1 MTTDR
6 RARATGRRWAL
17 PVAGLLALTVLA
29 GCGSASSGATGGS
42 TSGSSEE
49 SEGPMT
55 APPAGSSSA
64 AAAPAGEIAPEAVTG
79 GPLLQQEPKQ
89 VKAPEPIEGLLA
101 WDTSGYDEE
110 TTPPGALEH
119 NHVAESVSYAVIP
132 PVGGPHN
139 GIWLNAGVYTAPV
152 PSERAVH
159 DLEHG
164 AVWITYRPGLA
175 AADVAALTAFVEK
188 QQPIEQQGAP
198 GQSNRYVLM
207 SPWADEKLPAPVVI
221 SAWGYQLRV
230 DSPSDPRLQTFV
242 DTFRHSQ
249 KYSPEFGSPVDGVPI
264 LTGGRPATA
273 GSALPNPEGAVG

>member
-1 MTTDR
+1 V
-6 RARATGRRWAL
+6 

-29 GCGSASSGATGGS
+29 GCSGASSGAAGRSG

-55 APPAGSSSA
+55 APPAGSSTA
-64 AAAPAGEIAPEAVTG
+64 AAAPAGEIPPAAVTG
-79 GPLLQQEPKQ
+79 GPLLQQQPKT

-101 WDTSGYDEE
+101 WDTSGYDEA

-119 NHVAESVSYAVIP
+119 NHVAEVVDYAVVP

-139 GIWLNAGVYTAPV
+139 GIWLNAGVYTVPV

-159 DLEHG
+159 ALEHG
-164 AVWITYRPGLA
+164 AVWVTYRPDLA
-175 AADVAALTAFVEK
+175 AADVAALTAFAEK
-188 QQPIEQQGAP
+188 QQPIDEQSAP
-198 GQSNRYVLM
+198 GQSNRYVVV
-207 SPWADEKLPAPVVI
+207 SPWADGTLPAPVVI

-230 DSPSDPRLQTFV
+230 DSATDPRLQTFV
-242 DTFRHSQ
+242 DTFRHSE
-249 KYSPEFGSPVDGVPI
+249 KYSPEYGSPVDGVPV
-264 LTGGRPATA
+264 LTGGRPASA